1 MPCVDFSVRAAR
13 RGDSVAAGLLYE
25 SAAPYYDA
33 YFGTEHRARR
43 VLGAIWRH
51 PGHTASYETCRVAA
65 LADDDPGGV
74 LGVVSGFPL
83 ADGDRLANAFVSR
96 STRAVAPWRW
106 PRIFRHLRAAAR
118 LTPRPPADAY
128 YVDAL
133 AVAGDTRRRGVAR
146 ALLDDA
152 ARRATAVGA
161 SGVALDTGLGNAAAR
176 ALYEASGFERVEVRT
191 APDPET
197 ARAIGGRG
205 FVSYFRP
212 V

>member
-1 MPCVDFSVRAAR
+1 MPCVDHSVRAAR
-13 RGDSVAAGLLYE
+13 RGDAAAAGLLYE

-33 YFGTEHRARR
+33 YFGGERRARR
-43 VLGAIWRH
+43 VLAAMWRH
-51 PGHTASYETCRVAA
+51 PGHTASYETCRVSGPDGDA
-65 LADDDPGGV
+65 GVV

-83 ADGDRLANAFVSR
+83 AQGDRLANAFVSR
-96 STRAVAPWRW
+96 SARAVAPWRW
-106 PRIFRHLRAAAR
+106 PRIYRHLRAAAR
-118 LTPRPPADAY
+118 LTPRPPVDAY

-133 AVAGDTRRRGVAR
+133 AVAASARRRGVAR
-146 ALLDDA
+146 VLLDDA
-152 ARRATAVGA
+152 ARRAIAVGA

-176 ALYEASGFERVEVRT
+176 SLYEACGFERVDVRT

>member
-1 MPCVDFSVRAAR
+1 MPCVDHSVRAAR
-13 RGDSVAAGLLYE
+13 RRDATAAGLLYA

-33 YFGTEHRARR
+33 YFGGEHRARR
-43 VLGAIWRH
+43 VLAAMWRH
-51 PGHTASYETCRVAA
+51 PGHTASYETCRVATPGTE
-65 LADDDPGGV
+65 ADAV
-74 LGVVSGFPL
+74 LGVVSGFLL
-83 ADGDRLANAFVSR
+83 AEGDRLANAFVSR

-118 LTPRPPADAY
+118 LTPRPPVDAY

-133 AVAGDTRRRGVAR
+133 AVAEGARRRGVAR
-146 ALLDDA
+146 ILLDDA
-152 ARRATAVGA
+152 SRRARAAGA
-161 SGVALDTGLGNAAAR
+161 SGVALDTGLANSAAR
-176 ALYEASGFERVEVRT
+176 ALYEACGFEQVDVRT